1 MSSFLRRK
9 PMSSTVAVRTA
20 LAAALAMA
28 VAAFAAPSALAGPGN
43 GDQQW
48 VATWATAQVSQA
60 PSDANRIDNQTLRQI
75 VHVSAGGVRVRVK
88 LSNEFGTGPLVV
100 GAAAIAL
107 RDAGEAILPETE
119 HALTFSGNTSF
130 TLPPGAPVL
139 SDPVDLEVPE
149 LSDLAIDLYLPGD
162 TSATTSPITT
172 HTAAYQTNYVS
183 TPGDFTGVTALPVS
197 STRTSWLFLTG
208 VEVMTSKQTGA
219 VVTFGDSITDGT
231 ASTPDTNHRW
241 PDDLARRIM
250 AQHGNQDLGV
260 LDVGI
265 AGNRILH
272 DIVGPNALARFDRD
286 VLART
291 GVTHVTVLEG
301 INDIGFSGFFP
312 SEAVTADQIIEGHR
326 QLIRRAHARGLKI
339 YGCTLTPFEGAFP
352 GYYTPEGEVKRETVN
367 TWIRTSGEYDAVID
381 FDAVVRDPAHPTQ
394 MLPAY
399 DSGDHLHPND
409 TGYAAMANSID
420 LKLFK

>member
-1 MSSFLRRK
+1 MRSLIQKLTVRR
-9 PMSSTVAVRTA
+9 PPSTLVAAVA
-20 LAAALAMA
+20 LA
-28 VAAFAAPSALAGPGN
+28 VATFAAHPIALAGPGS

-60 PSDANRIDNQTLRQI
+60 PSAANEINDQTLRQI
-75 VHVSAGGVRVRVK
+75 VHVSVGGEQVRVK
-88 LSNEFGTGPLVV
+88 LSNEFGTGPLVI
-100 GAAAIAL
+100 GAAAIAR
-107 RDAGEAILPETE
+107 RDAGEAILPESE
-119 HALTFSGNTSF
+119 HVLTFSGNTSF

-139 SDPVDLEVPE
+139 SDPVDMNVPD
-149 LSDLAIDLYLPGD
+149 LSDLAIDLFLPGD
-162 TSATTSPITT
+162 TSATTSPLTT
-172 HTAAYQTNYVS
+172 HTSAFQTNYVS
-183 TPGDFTGVTALPVS
+183 PPGDFTGVTVLPVS

-208 VEVMTSKQTGA
+208 VEVVASKQTGA

-231 ASTPDTNHRW
+231 NSTPNTNSRW

-250 AQHGNQDLGV
+250 AQNGNQHLGV
-260 LDVGI
+260 LNVGI

-272 DIVGPNALARFDRD
+272 DIAGPNALARFDRE

-291 GVTHVTVLEG
+291 GATHVTVLEG

-312 SEAVTADQIIEGHR
+312 AEAVTADQIIEGHK
-326 QLIRRAHARGLKI
+326 QLIRRAHAKGLKI

-352 GYYTPEGEVKRETVN
+352 GYYTPAGEVKRETVN
-367 TWIRTSGEYDAVID
+367 AWIRTSGEYDAVID
-381 FDAVVRDPAHPTQ
+381 FDAVVRDPAHPTR
-394 MLPAY
+394 MLPLY

-409 TGYAAMANSID
+409 AGYAAMANAID